1 MIMEAIANPSFTP
14 ANALRGNH
22 RTLRI
27 TYWSL
32 LILFSLAMF
41 MDGIAGVVREQTGQ
55 EVMRHLGY
63 PIYAMVI
70 LGTAKI
76 VGVAALLQPRFKTI
90 NEWAYA
96 GFTINF
102 IGATASWAFA
112 GGGIGAL
119 VPPLV
124 MLAVLFL
131 LYFVRNRFDR
141 VRMAYS

>member
-1 MIMEAIANPSFTP
+1 MEAIANPNVAP
-14 ANALRGNH
+14 ANALRDNH

-32 LILFSLAMF
+32 LGLFSLSML
-41 MDGIAGVVREQTGQ
+41 MDGIAGVMREQTGQ

-63 PIYAMVI
+63 PLYAMVI
-70 LGTAKI
+70 FGTAKI
-76 VGVAALLQPRFKTI
+76 LGVVALLQLRFRTI

-102 IGATASWAFA
+102 IGAAASWALA
-112 GGGIGAL
+112 GNGIGAL
-119 VPPLV
+119 VPPFM

-131 LYFVRNRFDR
+131 LYVVRNRFDR
-141 VRMAYS
+141 VSRG

>member
-1 MIMEAIANPSFTP
+1 MEAIASPNVTP
-14 ANALRGNH
+14 TNTLRGNH

-32 LILFSLAMF
+32 LVLLSLSML
-41 MDGIAGVVREQTGQ
+41 MDGIAGVMREQTGQ

-63 PIYAMVI
+63 PIYAMII

-76 VGVAALLQPRFKTI
+76 LGVAALLQLRFRTI

-102 IGATASWAFA
+102 IGAAASWALA
-112 GGGIGAL
+112 GDGIGAI

-131 LYFVRNRFDR
+131 LYFVRNRFNR
-141 VRMAYS
+141 ARMAYP